1 MGVMPMF
8 PLGMVL
14 LPGGVLPL
22 NVFESRYL
30 QMFREILADDEH
42 PPEFGVALITKG
54 REAGGGDERA
64 MVATNARILD
74 MQATVDGR
82 YVLAAVG
89 TDRLRVNAWLP
100 DDPYPVADI
109 DVWVDADAS
118 PDAAPD
124 EAPDGSPRVGA
135 QRERV
140 QRTHQRV
147 LELNEH
153 ATELGDETP
162 ASTEISDD
170 PLLAVYHL
178 GSLAPLG
185 PSDRYRML
193 AAPGLHERLDV
204 LDRALDDIEAVLKF
218 RRS

>member
-8 PLGMVL
+8 PLGTVL

-22 NVFESRYL
+22 NVFEDRYL
-30 QMFREILADDEH
+30 RMFRDILADDRH

-64 MVATNARILD
+64 TVATSARILD
-74 MQATVDGR
+74 MQATPDGR

-89 TDRLRVNAWLP
+89 TERLRVNAWLP
-100 DDPYPVADI
+100 DDPYPIADV
-109 DVWVDADAS
+109 DVWIDTDAS
-118 PDAAPD
+118 SS
-124 EAPDGSPRVGA
+124 EADSGRVGDRVRRT
-135 QRERV
+135 RERV
-140 QRTHQRV
+140 ER
-147 LELNEH
+147 LNLL
-153 ATELGDETP
+153 AAELGDATP
-162 ASTEISDD
+162 PPTDISDD

-193 AAPGLHERLDV
+193 AAPGLDERLDV
-204 LDRALDDIEAVLKF
+204 LDGALDDVAAVLEF

>member
-22 NVFESRYL
+22 NVFEDRYL
-30 QMFREILADDEH
+30 QMFREILADDLN

-64 MVATNARILD
+64 MVATSARILD
-74 MQATVDGR
+74 MQATADGR

-100 DDPYPVADI
+100 DDPYPIADVDI
-109 DVWVDADAS
+109 WTDVDVERGD
-118 PDAAPD
+118 
-124 EAPDGSPRVGA
+124 DGLEF
-135 QRERV
+135 RERV
-140 QRTHQRV
+140 ERAHERIDAV
-147 LELNEH
+147 NAL
-153 ATELGDETP
+153 AAELGDDTP
-162 ASTEISDD
+162 PPTEISDD

-185 PSDRYRML
+185 PADRFRLL
-193 AAPGLHERLDV
+193 AAPGLGERLDA
-204 LDRALDDIEAVLKF
+204 LDAALDDLEAVLQF

>member
-1 MGVMPMF
+1 MPMF
-8 PLGMVL
+8 PLGVVL

-22 NVFESRYL
+22 NVFEDRYL
-30 QMFREILADDEH
+30 RMFREILADDDH

-64 MVATNARILD
+64 LVATSARILD
-74 MQATVDGR
+74 MQATPDGR

-89 TDRLRVNAWLP
+89 TDRLSVNAWLP
-100 DDPYPVADI
+100 DDPYPIADV
-109 DVWVDADAS
+109 DVWIDADVDTD
-118 PDAAPD
+118 PDDLRDRIERAA
-124 EAPDGSPRVGA
+124 
-135 QRERV
+135 ERV
-140 QRTHQRV
+140 RS
-147 LELNEH
+147 LN
-153 ATELGDETP
+153 AVAAELGDQAPPQTD
-162 ASTEISDD
+162 ISDD

-193 AAPGLHERLDV
+193 AAPGLAERLDV
-204 LDRALDDIEAVLKF
+204 LDSALDDVEAVLEF

>member
-22 NVFESRYL
+22 NVFEARYL

-64 MVATNARILD
+64 MVATSARILD
-74 MQATVDGR
+74 MQATPDGR

-100 DDPYPVADI
+100 DDPYPVADV
-109 DVWVDADAS
+109 DVWIDAN
-118 PDAAPD
+118 
-124 EAPDGSPRVGA
+124 
-135 QRERV
+135 
-140 QRTHQRV
+140 
-147 LELNEH
+147 EL

-193 AAPGLHERLDV
+193 AAPGLDDRLDV
-204 LDRALDDIEAVLKF
+204 LDQALDDIEAVLKF

>member
-22 NVFESRYL
+22 NVFEARYL
-30 QMFREILADDEH
+30 QMFREILADDDH

-54 REAGGGDERA
+54 SEAGGGDERA
-64 MVATNARILD
+64 MVATSARILD
-74 MQATVDGR
+74 MQATADGR

-89 TDRLRVNAWLP
+89 TDRLRVDAWLP
-100 DDPYPVADI
+100 DDPYPVADV

-118 PDAAPD
+118 PD
-124 EAPDGSPRVGA
+124 GSPAMGA

-140 QRTHQRV
+140 QRAHQRV
-147 LELNEH
+147 LELNEL
-153 ATELGDETP
+153 ASELGDETP
-162 ASTEISDD
+162 ASNEISDD
-170 PLLAVYHL
+170 PVLAVYHL

-193 AAPGLHERLDV
+193 AAPGLDERLDV
-204 LDRALDDIEAVLKF
+204 LDQALDDIDAVLKF

>member
-1 MGVMPMF
+1 MF
-8 PLGMVL
+8 PRGMVL

-22 NVFESRYL
+22 NVFEARYL

-64 MVATNARILD
+64 MVATSARILD
-74 MQATVDGR
+74 MQATPDGR

-100 DDPYPVADI
+100 DDPYPVADV
-109 DVWVDADAS
+109 DVWIDADAS
-118 PDAAPD
+118 PD
-124 EAPDGSPRVGA
+124 ESPGVGA
-135 QRERV
+135 RRERV
-140 QRTHQRV
+140 QRAHRRV
-147 LELNEH
+147 LELNEL

-193 AAPGLHERLDV
+193 AAPGLDDRLDV
-204 LDRALDDIEAVLKF
+204 LDQALDDIEAVLKF

>member
-8 PLGMVL
+8 PLGLVL

-22 NVFESRYL
+22 NVFEDRYL
-30 QMFREILADDEH
+30 RMFREILADDVN

-54 REAGGGDERA
+54 QDAGGGDERA
-64 MVATNARILD
+64 MVATAARILD
-74 MQATVDGR
+74 MQATQDGR

-89 TDRLRVNAWLP
+89 TDRLRINAWLP
-100 DDPYPVADI
+100 DDPYPVADV
-109 DVWVDADAS
+109 DVWADADV
-118 PDAAPD
+118 APG
-124 EAPDGSPRVGA
+124 EPSAE

-140 QRTHQRV
+140 ERAHARV
-147 LELNEH
+147 DELN
-153 ATELGDETP
+153 ALAAELGDETP
-162 ASTEISDD
+162 PPTDISDD

-185 PSDRYRML
+185 PSDRFRLL
-193 AAPGLHERLDV
+193 AAAGLDERLDV
-204 LDRALDDIEAVLKF
+204 LNGALDDVAAVLEF

>member
-8 PLGMVL
+8 PLGTVL

-22 NVFESRYL
+22 NVFEDRYL

-64 MVATNARILD
+64 TVATSARILD
-74 MQATVDGR
+74 MQATPDGR

-89 TDRLRVNAWLP
+89 TERLRVNAWLP
-100 DDPYPVADI
+100 DDPYPIADVDI
-109 DVWVDADAS
+109 WTDIWTDADA
-118 PDAAPD
+118 AAGA
-124 EAPDGSPRVGA
+124 EAVRS
-135 QRERV
+135 RV
-140 QRTHQRV
+140 QRAHARV
-147 LELNEH
+147 EELN
-153 ATELGDETP
+153 ALAAELGEATP
-162 ASTEISDD
+162 PPTEISDD

-185 PSDRYRML
+185 PSDRYRIL
-193 AAPGLHERLDV
+193 AAAGLAERLDV
-204 LDRALDDIEAVLKF
+204 LDAALDDVAAVLEF

>member
-1 MGVMPMF
+1 MAVMPMF
-8 PLGMVL
+8 PLGLVL

-22 NVFESRYL
+22 NIFEDRYL
-30 QMFREILADDEH
+30 RMFREILADDDH

-64 MVATNARILD
+64 LVATSARILD
-74 MQATVDGR
+74 MQATPDGR

-100 DDPYPVADI
+100 DDPYPIADV
-109 DVWVDADAS
+109 DVWVDADAAT
-118 PDAAPD
+118 DL
-124 EAPDGSPRVGA
+124 EAVRDRVG
-135 QRERV
+135 RVGERV
-140 QRTHQRV
+140 RS
-147 LELNEH
+147 LNEI
-153 ATELGDETP
+153 AAELGDQTPPETD
-162 ASTEISDD
+162 ISDD

-185 PSDRYRML
+185 PSDRYRLL
-193 AAPGLHERLDV
+193 AAPGLTERLDV
-204 LDRALDDIEAVLKF
+204 LDAALDDVEAVLKF

>member
-1 MGVMPMF
+1 MPMF
-8 PLGMVL
+8 PLGVVL

-22 NVFESRYL
+22 NVFEDRYL
-30 QMFREILADDEH
+30 RMFREILAADDH

-64 MVATNARILD
+64 LVATSARILD
-74 MQATVDGR
+74 MQATPDGR

-89 TDRLRVNAWLP
+89 TDRLSVNAWLP
-100 DDPYPVADI
+100 DDPYPIADV
-109 DVWVDADAS
+109 DVWIDADVDTDL
-118 PDAAPD
+118 DALRDRIERA
-124 EAPDGSPRVGA
+124 G
-135 QRERV
+135 ERV
-140 QRTHQRV
+140 RS
-147 LELNEH
+147 LN
-153 ATELGDETP
+153 AIAAELGDQTP
-162 ASTEISDD
+162 PQTDISDD

-193 AAPGLHERLDV
+193 AAPGLAERLDV
-204 LDRALDDIEAVLKF
+204 LDEALDDVEAVLEF